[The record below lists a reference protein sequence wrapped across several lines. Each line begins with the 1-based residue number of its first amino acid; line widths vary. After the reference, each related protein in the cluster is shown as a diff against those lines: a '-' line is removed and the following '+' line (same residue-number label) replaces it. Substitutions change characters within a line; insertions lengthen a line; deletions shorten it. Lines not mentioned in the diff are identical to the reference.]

1 MFLIHLFQGHLKGP
15 WNIHIGGCNNELH
28 PWGVWLPHPLFGW
41 NATTHNVTGL
51 GEEGRWD
58 PLFSTLSWVLMWV
71 GRLTGFPRC
80 QGWLSSLFAVV
91 QSRGWWWLLVSGE
104 FLQADPI
111 KFLELICLANSWE
124 EEKDNWNGFWDRG
137 LGKTHSRV
145 LSKGRVRT
153 V

>member
-1 MFLIHLFQGHLKGP
+1 MR
-15 WNIHIGGCNNELH
+15 
-28 PWGVWLPHPLFGW
+28 PLVLYTQLG
-41 NATTHNVTGL
+41 TNVS
-51 GEEGRWD
+51 GEAHR
-58 PLFSTLSWVLMWV
+58 
-71 GRLTGFPRC
+71 GFPRC

-91 QSRGWWWLLVSGE
+91 QSRGWRWLLVSGE